1 MKTLY
6 EALWNRAVVA
16 ALLLLA
22 APKTNA
28 QELLW
33 LWDGEAAGD
42 HFGESVACAGDV
54 NGDGVS
60 DLIASSDNNNTSGK
74 EAGMVRVFSGKDGSI
89 LYTFYGEKEAGLFGQ
104 AVTGFADFDGDGYS
118 DFLISALDSIIPYD
132 SAGKVWLYS
141 GADGSLLMDWSGNP
155 DDRLGYNL
163 SELGDADGDG
173 LLDIAFG
180 APAIGD
186 NTPFVAV
193 YSGMGGSLLQRI
205 DPPGFSIVFGLY
217 VSDIGDLDGD
227 GLADLLTSNGRTV
240 YAYSVIRNELLFS
253 FEFAANEYMTWD
265 PLAGLGDVN
274 FDGIPDFIVGTHFEN
289 SQHDDVGKIWLY
301 SGADATLIRSHEG
314 PGELLPFWGGVGEIG
329 DLNGD
334 GSAEYLFGTYE
345 DVFLISGR
353 TGLVLYEYDE
363 LNPLDGRDGIGFSFD
378 LAGDINGDGLSDFI
392 TGAPF
397 RDGTGDGAG
406 GVYVF
411 STNDFFLYAKPRD
424 PTAGDLVVLDCGEDA
439 PGQPAALFLM
449 AINGAPTVV
458 LIRVGVLDADGRLRI
473 SGNIPGLP
481 RGTELT
487 FQSFVL
493 SSAGR
498 VRDSGKESIVTR

>member
-1 MKTLY
+1 MKTFCTV
-6 EALWNRAVVA
+6 LWNRAVVA
-16 ALLLLA
+16 AWLLLA
-22 APKTNA
+22 ASKANA

-42 HFGESVACAGDV
+42 YFGETVACAGDV
-54 NGDGVS
+54 NADGVP
-60 DLIASSDNNNTSGK
+60 DLIASSNGNDTSGK
-74 EAGMVRVFSGKDGSI
+74 DAGMARVFSGRDGSI
-89 LYTFYGEKEAGLFGQ
+89 LYTFYGEKEAALFGT

-118 DFLISALDSIIPYD
+118 DVLISALNSMIPLD
-132 SAGKVWLYS
+132 WLGKVSLYS
-141 GADGSLLMDWSGNP
+141 GADGSLLMDWAGNQ
-155 DDRLGYNL
+155 DDLLGSSL
-163 SELGDADGDG
+163 SEVGDANGDG
-173 LLDIAFG
+173 LPDVAFG
-180 APAIGD
+180 APAFSD
-186 NTPFVAV
+186 PPYVAV
-193 YSGMGGSLLQRI
+193 YSGMDGSLLQRI
-205 DPPGFSIVFGLY
+205 DPPGFSISFGQY
-217 VSDIGDLDGD
+217 VSDVGDLDGD
-227 GLADLLTSNGRTV
+227 NLADLLICSGRAV

-253 FEFAANEYMTWD
+253 FEFAEPFTWD

-274 FDGIPDFIVGTHFEN
+274 FDGIPDFIVGTHFED
-289 SQHDDVGKIWLY
+289 SHQDDVGKVWVY
-301 SGADATLIRSHEG
+301 SGADGTLIRSHEG
-314 PGELLPFWGGVGEIG
+314 PGELLPFWGGVGQIG

-363 LNPLDGRDGIGFSFD
+363 LNPLDGRDGIGYSFD

-397 RDGTGDGAG
+397 RDGSGDGAG
-406 GVYVF
+406 GAYVF
-411 STNDFFLYAKPRD
+411 STNDLFLYAKPRD
-424 PTAGDLVVLDCGEDA
+424 PTAGDLVVLDCGEEA

-458 LIRVGVLDADGRLRI
+458 LIHIGVLDADGRLRT
-473 SGNIPGLP
+473 SGNMPGLP